1 MSTFGRLYKVTTFGE
16 SHCKAVGVI
25 VDGCPPNLE
34 LTEDYIQK
42 QLNRRRPGQSKIST
56 PRNEA
61 DKVILLSGVERGIT
75 LGTPIGAMVKNR
87 DMRPEDYKFD
97 RKEYL
102 VRPSHADLTYHLKY
116 GIHASS
122 GGGRSSARE
131 TISRVIAGTIAE
143 KWMYEKYNIEVIA
156 WVSSV
161 GNIDFNIY
169 DKKYGNLSKTLSRD
183 DVDKTIVRCPEEN
196 IAKDMISYIEKL
208 RDIGDST
215 GGVVSCICRNI
226 PRGLGEPCFDKME
239 AKLAHAMLSIPATKG
254 FEIGSGFDGTKLRGS
269 AHNDIFIKKENHI
282 GTITNNS
289 GGIQGGIS
297 NGEDIYF
304 RVAFKPTSTIKIS
317 QQTTDLDGN
326 SRILKA
332 RGRHDPCVV
341 NRAVPI
347 VEAMASMVIM
357 DNILIQNMRK

>member
-34 LTEDYIQK
+34 LNGKDIQK
-42 QLNRRRPGQSKIST
+42 QLTRRRPGQSKIST
-56 PRNEA
+56 PRNET
-61 DKVILLSGVERGIT
+61 DEVFILSGIERGIT

-97 RKEYL
+97 RKNYL

-143 KWMYEKYNIEVIA
+143 KWMFREHNIEVIA

-161 GNIDFNIY
+161 GNIDFNIF
-169 DKKYGNLSKTLSRD
+169 DSKYGNLSKTLSRD
-183 DVDKTIVRCPEEN
+183 DVDSTIVRCPDVD
-196 IAKDMISYIEKL
+196 IANNMIKYIERL
-208 RDIGDST
+208 QDIGDST
-215 GGVVSCICRNI
+215 GGIVSCICRNI
-226 PRGLGEPCFDKME
+226 PIGLGEPCFDKLE

-254 FEIGSGFDGTKLRGS
+254 FEIGSGFSGTKMRGS
-269 AHNDIFIKKENHI
+269 EHNDVFIKKKDKI
-282 GTITNNS
+282 GTVTNNS

-304 RVAFKPTSTIKIS
+304 RVAFKPTSTIKKS
-317 QQTTDLDGN
+317 QQTVDLDGN

-332 RGRHDPCVV
+332 KGRHDPCIV

-347 VEAMASMVIM
+347 VEAMASMVLM
-357 DNILIQNMRK
+357 DNILIQKMRK